1 MQQHEEYH
9 TATSVDSHALV
20 AIASLSLGMVLYDY
34 PRSALVASSWHI
46 VDRSEILTGY
56 IRVLVVGYKTRGFPS

>member
-20 AIASLSLGMVLYDY
+20 AIASLSLGMVLYGY
-34 PRSALVASSWHI
+34 PRSALVASTWHTWI
-46 VDRSEILTGY
+46 G
-56 IRVLVVGYKTRGFPS
+56 PSYELGTYVC